1 MADPKI
7 VQRGAMVLEMQPGK
21 YAWCACGESKN
32 QYPHFYEA
40 WLEAC
45 KF

>member
-32 QYPHFYEA
+32 QSRKGRLQRE
-40 WLEAC
+40 
-45 KF
+45 